1 MTIVHAFGQT
11 ASDDL
16 PRPIANLA
24 ISSDTSP
31 VAPIVFVVDDDAGVR
46 RALARLIGSAGYCVQ
61 ACASAGEF
69 LSCAHSSERAAC
81 LVLDMRLPDFS
92 GLELQRR
99 LNSAGAALPI
109 IFITGHG
116 DIPMTV
122 AAMKAGAMDF
132 LEKPVS
138 DQDLLRA
145 IASAL
150 ACSQEALAEHAETEA
165 IRLRLTRLTPREL
178 EVLALVVKGRLNKQ
192 IACEL
197 GTVEK
202 TIKVHRARVMEKMGA
217 HSLAELVRL
226 SDKAAL
232 LPLIASKAKD

>member
-24 ISSDTSP
+24 ISGDTSP

-99 LNSAGAALPI
+99 LNSAGAA
-109 IFITGHG
+109 HG
-116 DIPMTV
+116 GVVIHDEYDRRAWRRV
-122 AAMKAGAMDF
+122 AADA
-132 LEKPVS
+132 EVR
-138 DQDLLRA
+138 DL
-145 IASAL
+145 SW
-150 ACSQEALAEHAETEA
+150 
-165 IRLRLTRLTPREL
+165 
-178 EVLALVVKGRLNKQ
+178 
-192 IACEL
+192 
-197 GTVEK
+197 
-202 TIKVHRARVMEKMGA
+202 
-217 HSLAELVRL
+217 
-226 SDKAAL
+226 
-232 LPLIASKAKD
+232 

>member
-1 MTIVHAFGQT
+1 
-11 ASDDL
+11 
-16 PRPIANLA
+16 
-24 ISSDTSP
+24 
-31 VAPIVFVVDDDAGVR
+31 
-46 RALARLIGSAGYCVQ
+46 
-61 ACASAGEF
+61 
-69 LSCAHSSERAAC
+69 
-81 LVLDMRLPDFS
+81 
-92 GLELQRR
+92 
-99 LNSAGAALPI
+99 
-109 IFITGHG
+109 
-116 DIPMTV
+116 MTV

-145 IASAL
+145 IENAL

-202 TIKVHRARVMEKMGA
+202 TIKVHRARVMDKMGA